1 MSRRRYKDILPS
13 TPRLRCRW
21 LDSTIRAV
29 LLSVV
34 LSSHLGFTSV
44 GVAPLS
50 PCSRKL
56 LDETVKIFAVFFL
69 VVSPSR
75 W

>member
-34 LSSHLGFTSV
+34 LSSHLSFTSL

-50 PCSRKL
+50 P
-56 LDETVKIFAVFFL
+56 
-69 VVSPSR
+69 PG
-75 W
+75 